1 MTEELLFSTLK
12 YENLN
17 FIDTLEYQFAKE
29 LDDFRKELEWRAN
42 AARVLHETFVEALK
56 NAKEI
61 NVLMDD
67 DFQQLIKA
75 IENIKNGV
83 DKSQPLC
90 YTIIK
95 R

>member
-17 FIDTLEYQFAKE
+17 FTDTLEYQFAKE
-29 LDDFRKELEWRAN
+29 LDDLRKKLECQAN
-42 AARVLHETFVEALK
+42 TARVLHETFVEALK

-75 IENIKNGV
+75 IEKIKEWG
-83 DKSQPLC
+83 
-90 YTIIK
+90 
-95 R
+95 

>member
-17 FIDTLEYQFAKE
+17 FTDTLEYQFAKE

-83 DKSQPLC
+83 DKS
-90 YTIIK
+90 
-95 R
+95 